1 MQYVKKADEVMIIN
15 HGLDSLHWIDWKTEH
30 RQGNSRPHGIYILSV
45 QEEAKSLTDK
55 SVMVSCA
62 QSLLSGGT
70 WVLVATV
77 AQDHTDELLH
87 SCFKKREN
95 RDFNTMSHKLINL
108 GLVVFEAFIVI
119 VFLMLTFAVGSCSR
133 QSNICKTICSLIGAF
148 SGPGYIQHFY
158 SDSIILDVS
167 FHLPRQAMSLQRDE
181 KVMNNNLFNI
191 YAILNNNEENLTGV
205 IEQQTGEN
213 P

>member
-1 MQYVKKADEVMIIN
+1 
-15 HGLDSLHWIDWKTEH
+15 
-30 RQGNSRPHGIYILSV
+30 
-45 QEEAKSLTDK
+45 
-55 SVMVSCA
+55 
-62 QSLLSGGT
+62 
-70 WVLVATV
+70 
-77 AQDHTDELLH
+77 LLH

-95 RDFNTMSHKLINL
+95 RGFNTMSHKLIDL
-108 GLVVFEAFIVI
+108 DLVFLEAFIVI
-119 VFLMLTFAVGSCSR
+119 VFLILTFA
-133 QSNICKTICSLIGAF
+133 
-148 SGPGYIQHFY
+148 GPGYIQHFY
-158 SDSIILDVS
+158 RDSIILDVS